1 MQAVGRSVQT
11 MFVPFGIVVVMVI
24 ELGEKEKSDQFM
36 MIKQKHSTVASF
48 LFCSAL
54 IIGSHFDRISFV
66 T

>member
-1 MQAVGRSVQT
+1 MQAAGLSVQT
-11 MFVPFGIVVVMVI
+11 MFVPFGIVAMMMM
-24 ELGEKEKSDQFM
+24 ELGKEGKSDQFM

-48 LFCSAL
+48 LLCSAL